1 MVKLKFQ
8 QNLLKLEKLIIARP
22 SLQETS
28 EISVVVTSPVSGK
41 SATNKCNVI
50 VHIIPIEII
59 AKTSD
64 CTFGLGEN
72 GSLFVEFKSD
82 SKVEVEWLLNGKPK
96 SNSSNVTI
104 ITTSQKSQVIVEKF
118 SKDLAGQWSCVL
130 SDDLV
135 SLQHSFQVSLSD
147 AKPKPQSPL
156 LKLGQRGT
164 SKTAPKLIKQLENCS
179 VKEGKTL
186 KLECQISQ
194 NISNPEISWYHESSE
209 LSSGNNTTINYS
221 NGVVSL
227 IMSKVSLDQG
237 GSYTCKI
244 KVPTSEELTSKCSV
258 KVTKDPG
265 STRNLSK
272 EGTKPSVKIQGKK
285 SVSVKSGKSFDL
297 ACEVSGTPQPNIK
310 WLHSGIQFSS
320 STLANSGLSKISIPA
335 SKDSD
340 AGTYQCI
347 ASNDFGEA
355 KAEFNVEVES
365 SSSGDK
371 PVLVRKLENTEVK
384 EGKSVK
390 LSAKVTSPKKVKVQ
404 WLLNGEDVVSGENGI
419 KLTGT
424 EQLFTLNI
432 SSANFEKHSGCFE
445 FVAENEAGAVTSK
458 CQLKVLSKPRIEKEL
473 ADCFVSP
480 GSPITLECHFIAQS
494 VPKAV
499 WYRNGTRIFQVRGV
513 KSFLEEKI
521 AKLEITSFTGTNSG
535 TYMVKL
541 TNNEGEVSSSC
552 KVDVY
557 RQPTFK
563 KHLTEK
569 IEAIEGKPLTLEC
582 FIEGASESD
591 IVWYHEETVISPKL
605 YNFSKNSVASVK
617 FKTCTLDME
626 GVYTCVAS
634 HGGGSALSTC
644 KVNVLVLPGIQPIRF
659 CDNLELVANDS
670 LLLSVKVCGKPAPSL
685 QWFFQDAQIVEKSGV
700 KISQNNGVSQ
710 LQIDSVPSA
719 GAGDYLCV
727 AKNSAGVSKLSCHV
741 SVVASGK
748 TAQFSKTL
756 ENLAAKEGES
766 LTFEVTFNAFGSF
779 TSKWFADNH
788 EIKETQCVKIVET
801 PTSSILSIKNID
813 RCWSGSFLFEVVNRF
828 GRAATSCVLSVLYR
842 PIFLKKLESDIYI
855 NRNSPLTLETEFEA
869 NPNPSVMWKFEN
881 EPIKMG
887 PQYKLHTTENKSV
900 VYISEPVSGKIAC
913 CLENEISSCQSTCQ
927 VVVMDLPKFE
937 RNLTDCEV
945 KQGDDVT
952 LECSVVAFPP
962 PEITWYFNDEK
973 LDQSNPSFVQMYSEN
988 VFTLLV
994 KNASKASSGVYKIL
1008 ASNQAGVNAQSCTL
1022 KVCDIPEITC
1032 LKSIEEEITVEE
1044 NDEFELD
1051 FSIKLKSDAIIQWF
1065 FQDQPLANSIRI
1077 QTKFRA
1083 GIAKLYITKCTAED
1097 SGEYTIVVKSSTD
1110 GTKRSQK
1117 VFVQVYTKPHF
1128 QVPLKKTMKVI
1139 TQQELI
1145 LECKVSGFPEPM
1157 LFWYHDNEI
1166 IEEDDRL
1173 SIDYE
1178 NGIAILKIS
1187 SCLLDDSGVY
1197 CCKAINTVATTTCSC
1212 DVNIYSF
1219 PEFDQQL
1226 SDIVVEKGKNIEL
1239 ACKILAHPPPSVKW
1253 YQKGRELRNSNDIHV
1268 SHSGDEFFLVI
1279 KNSKFSHAAEYS
1291 CKATNIVGEAVSRCY
1306 VEVGTLPTFKQE
1318 LKKMIDV
1325 ISGAKMTLQVEYTSR
1340 PVPSV
1345 KWFRD
1350 GTQIAEEDEEN
1361 CVIVSDNKSLA
1372 SLTFDPVDIDHQ
1384 GLYECVVENIMSSTK
1399 CDCRVF
1405 VYSIPK
1411 FSEMLQ
1417 NLEVVEN
1424 EDLVLKCK
1432 VVGHPEPKVGWSFNK
1447 KELDDLSNEECDLEY
1462 DNGLAT
1468 LKVPAVKRIYTGTF
1482 SCKAFNSAG
1491 EATCECNVD
1500 VTVPPTFLKF
1510 PSKKDVEIDLG
1521 DNFEIEAVF
1530 EGIPLP
1536 SVSWFKNEGRLEQND
1551 KCSILVDETKTKI
1564 KVTDCQELDTAVY
1577 KCCLTNKLSTLS
1589 RHVNIIVLSPPGI
1602 SYETNEVSLKSGQM
1616 FLLKLVVTG
1625 SPKPS
1630 IVCSFENKQSI
1641 SKIPNTKLS
1650 PEDYSLEFTEI
1661 TSKLAGLYT
1670 FSVENKVGKSS
1681 LPIRVNVLTGPSF
1694 AKPLENQK
1702 VNIGDDLY
1710 LLVTLNDCFPPPE
1723 LLWKHNDSPLIT
1735 SEENGVLMR
1744 SDGNQHMLIRENISF
1759 DFYGD
1764 YSCEVKNSEG
1774 SCQSA
1779 AKVTVEELLV
1789 KPKIEKVIRD
1799 ITVDETK
1806 DVEIVCHFVG
1816 SPKPV
1821 ITWTKDSEVIAVDD
1835 KAFQISRAAKTATLK
1850 IKSSKLSHSGSY
1862 SIKLSNKIGE
1872 CQSSFK
1878 IFVKELIIKPKITEA
1893 LKDIATLEFE
1903 TVELI
1908 CRFEAKPV
1916 PEITWYFNN
1925 VAITKTVKNLSI
1937 ETEPNQSKLKL
1948 ENVAIKKSGAY
1959 KCRIKNKG
1967 GMTSSSCKVDI
1978 EVKPIPPSLVMD
1990 DVMEVTQ
1997 YSDITMKCLIEG
2009 NPFPAVKWF
2018 YNDKMVSD
2026 TKYYEMFVNSGGV
2039 ACLGIQEVQLTD
2051 AGVYQ
2056 CLAAN
2061 AYGEA
2066 KKALT
2071 LTVHRKPMKPEF
2083 KKALAN
2089 KIVRE
2094 GQPCLL
2100 TCEVTGYPEPQIF
2113 CFHEGYLLEKDS
2125 YAAITSTEGVVNVS
2139 IEKTELEHAGV
2150 YMIKAANDLEVVTC
2164 KAKLTVQAA
2173 PKTKPVFESIMNSC
2187 EGFEGD
2193 SVTLAHK
2200 VSAHPVPVITWLL
2213 DGRRIISSKN
2223 QELKFLNGI
2232 ASLTLKKLMK
2242 THAGEYT
2249 CIATNSE
2256 GESREAC
2263 TLTVVKG
2270 RNEDENNLSHLD
2282 SIDGSLVALAPQVVK
2297 GLRDVVCQ
2305 ECQNITIDVKFV
2317 ASRPEVMWTL
2327 NGEVIRPNE
2336 DFVITTDD
2344 SSSVLQMKNMKVKN
2358 EGNVSVHIKNQ
2369 LGECESSCQVSVGHI
2384 PQRSNEKVAPHFIK
2398 KLEDIDVED
2407 GSRVVLECKVGGPE
2421 PIEVHWL
2428 FGGEELQSHG
2438 DFKITYQ
2445 FGITRLEIV
2454 EVFPEDCGDYIC
2466 LARNEYGHAK
2476 TECFVNV
2483 IDYDDPMKSSE
2494 GSPGSSRTPEK
2505 PILIKELPEEL
2516 VVVDGDPCI
2525 LEVKIK
2531 CFPEPTITWLYN
2543 GETIENNDYLS
2554 SSFAD
2559 GIAQLKFE
2567 DVYPTDAGVY
2577 ECRVQND
2584 LGVASTCCHLSID
2597 EEMKTE
2603 EILIQL
2609 QQSLSNENFRGIKS
2623 PSRNSSGSIR
2633 ESPSSNTMSSLNVH
2647 QWTIDKSLKMRKQ
2660 VGKPAILVGHL
2671 QEEEFSP
2678 EISSIKSD
2686 KPPFLVKKLRDLNV
2700 EHAEAFKM
2708 ECKLS
2713 HRSDAEVMW
2722 FLNGYQVKSND
2733 NILISCEDKIALFEV
2748 LKATPELNG
2757 EIICKAINQAGEISS
2772 RCQIKVFPKLR
2783 VPPSFNTELTDL
2795 TCEEQDNMTLQC
2807 ELECDSETEVEWY
2820 FNDRALPKFSKDIKM
2835 TFDNSVAKLEIMSA
2849 MVLDSGRYTCEA
2861 FNSVGESYSWC
2872 DVCVQE
2878 VVSGLSPLFVNKLV
2892 NKTVMEGSPCELVCS
2907 LQEHRG
2913 VEIKW
2918 LLNGKGLN
2926 AGKDVE
2932 IVQNGNVLKVI
2943 IAKTRIANA
2952 GKYTCKAIGRTSSTW
2967 TGCELTVGGVPKF
2980 VSKLENSKIQLNDEL
2995 YLHCEVSGHPIPSV
3009 AWFHN
3014 KRPVKFI
3021 RSISCGFQGSKVWL
3035 RTEKV
3040 DMKLAG
3046 EYMCKI
3052 SNSFG
3057 EAVTSCEIGVG
3068 ASPGFL
3074 EELEDIMVVTEKPF
3088 QLVAEIHGVPVPYIE
3103 WYHPDEH
3110 TRLKVSRNV
3119 KTKFVNGTATLFV
3132 DRATDD
3138 MAGVYHCKA
3147 INSFGKA
3154 VSSCKVTLG
3163 SLPEILANIEDQ
3175 HVTVGESVKF
3185 ECIFSSETKPIVVWL
3200 HDGCNVASNEA
3211 MQQDVGPDW
3220 ASLTVCRCLESQ
3232 AGEYIC
3238 KVVNDF
3244 GEAISKAVLEV
3255 GAPPNFVTK
3264 PRDVVKI
3271 SEGRPLKLISEV
3283 EGFPFPSVEWM
3294 FNDQPIAEACPQA
3307 KTSNRDNMIFL
3318 DVDSINYTFAGK
3330 YTCVIKNN
3338 FGQQETVTKVI
3349 VGCSPEFAAPFPTQM
3364 RISLG
3369 DSLVLRCEY
3378 NAFPEPDVFWFKDKR
3393 QIAEKP
3399 NEVSFSMTQEN
3410 VCEMTMVNA
3419 KAGIYSVKLK
3429 NNYGEVSAECK
3440 VEVGG
3445 KPKIVKALKNDRI
3458 MEGTNWRLTCEFSAV
3473 PEAQYTWTINGS
3485 PISKYSRDHK
3495 LTIKDGKVSLEIH
3508 RMTGTHFGDHIVKA
3522 VNMFGETT
3530 TKAEIENAA
3539 LPRSL
3544 HSGSRTLDK
3553 FDSTSN
3559 KLGDRRDSKFNTIAR
3574 TPTKGST
3581 ESLTN
3586 KKLSVSD
3593 DVSKELSRT
3602 VSMGKQ
3608 DKTPT
3613 PLSSRKT
3620 SVNDKDEKDK
3630 DEAKPKIL
3638 ERRASVKL
3646 SKPSFMKELPK
3657 SVEVKAGESL
3667 TLSCSANDLG
3677 SNSTDCVWYHNGVT
3691 IKPYMDVTL
3700 AQSGN
3705 EFNLSIKSCKT
3716 RHSGKY
3722 EIKLSNKAG
3731 QITSSTAVTV
3741 VNVAPPLL
3749 AKSQTSLEKSSQ
3761 ASSLSLSS
3769 ESDIDPKIC
3778 KKPLFTKKLSD
3789 VRLFG
3794 GDNLKLECSVSGYPE
3809 PSIKWFRD
3817 SQRLPEFT
3825 SIDNGKVLLEIPNVT
3840 SLQSGIYMVK
3850 AINTAGAA
3858 SCTCRV
3864 TITETLKRRNSLLSR
3879 SKPALLDTHP
3889 EKPSALASAKQQGK
3903 SSMGLSKITDSPA
3916 ETSRVSNKSTEENK
3930 SNSSKNNSDKNNEF
3944 PKKPLRKDK
3953 SESPSKMEKTGSPK
3967 PSMKP
3972 EALPEEENSSNKR
3985 KDNKTGVTKVGNESM
4000 LEKSPKGSPALKRQT
4015 KTNVSKD
4022 GNEDKSEPKVA
4033 LKNEPDKKLDN
4044 SADQKS
4050 LSAEVKENTK
4060 ADSEKKTESKLK
4072 QSPKSSPKLER
4083 QAQSKP
4089 NLVKN
4094 ETGSKK
4100 EPIKNNELEPAKE
4113 SLAKFKPDQ
4122 NEPLQKPSKSEAKG
4136 KEKDMKLDLAQTT
4149 EIKTSHEKISD
4160 KKPKSPEKSAVK
4172 TGETASISPAKN
4184 RKGSLLA
4191 LRNASQEVLEKC
4203 PSFEE
4208 SDQCSTPT
4216 DTGARTPLTK
4226 NLGASGDKEVN
4237 KSKLLWTR
4245 IF

>member
-1 MVKLKFQ
+1 MILPWEDMEILVGDSVPLFAQYWPDNCSVKWLVNTTEIPANKYTVDPGSSQ
-8 QNLLKLEKLIIARP
+8 LTLEN
-22 SLQETS
+22 LQES
-28 EISVVVTSPVSGK
+28 SDISVIVTSPVSGK
-41 SATNKCNVI
+41 IASNKCNVV
-50 VHIIPIEII
+50 VHVIPIEIVS
-59 AKTSD
+59 KSSD
-64 CTFGLGEN
+64 CSFALGDN
-72 GSLFVEFKSD
+72 GNLFVEFKSD
-82 SKVEVEWLLNGKPK
+82 SKVVAEWFLNGKLK
-96 SNSSNVTI
+96 SKSTNITI
-104 ITTSQKSQVIVEKF
+104 VTTSHKSQVIIENF
-118 SKDLAGQWSCVL
+118 SKDLIGQWSCVL

-135 SLQHSFQVSLSD
+135 SLQHSFQVSLCD
-147 AKPKPQSPL
+147 LKPKPQSPL
-156 LKLGQRGT
+156 LKLGQRAA
-164 SKTAPKLIKQLENCS
+164 SRTAAAAKILKQLENCS
-179 VKEGKTL
+179 VKEGKSL

-194 NISNPEISWYHESSE
+194 NISSPEIFWFHESSE
-209 LSSGNNTTINYS
+209 ISSDNNTSISYS
-221 NGVVSL
+221 NGVSSL
-227 IMSKVSLDQG
+227 VISKVNTDHG

-244 KVPTSEELTSKCSV
+244 RVPTSEELTSKCSV
-258 KVTKDPG
+258 KVTKDPI
-265 STRNLSK
+265 STKNLAK
-272 EGTKPSVKIQGKK
+272 EGTKPTVKMQGKK
-285 SVSVKSGKSFDL
+285 SISVKTGKSFDL
-297 ACEVSGTPQPNIK
+297 VCEISGSPQPNVK
-310 WLHSGIQFSS
+310 WLHNGIQFSS
-320 STLANSGLSKISIPA
+320 STLASSAVSKISIPA
-335 SKDSD
+335 AKDSD
-340 AGTYQCI
+340 AGAYQCV
-347 ASNDFGEA
+347 ASNESGET
-355 KAEFNVEVES
+355 KVDFNVEVVES
-365 SSSGDK
+365 SSSNEK

-390 LSAKVTSPKKVKVQ
+390 LSAKLASPKKVKAM
-404 WLLNGEDVVSGENGI
+404 WLLNGQDIVSGENGI

-432 SSANFEKHSGCFE
+432 SSANFDKHTGCFE
-445 FVAENEAGAVTSK
+445 FVAENDAGSVTST
-458 CQLKVLSKPRIEKEL
+458 CQLKVLAKPRIQQEL
-473 ADCFVSP
+473 ADMFISP
-480 GSPITLECHFIAQS
+480 GSSITLECHFIAQS
-494 VPKAV
+494 TPKAV

-513 KSFLEEKI
+513 KSFLDEKI
-521 AKLEITSFTGTNSG
+521 AKLEITTFTGANAG

-541 TNNEGEVSSSC
+541 TNNEGEISSSC

-563 KHLTEK
+563 KHLNEK
-569 IEAIEGKPLTLEC
+569 IEEIEGKPLTLEC
-582 FIEGASESD
+582 CIEGVSESD
-591 IVWYHEETVISPKL
+591 IVWYHEETVLSPKL
-605 YNFSKNSVASVK
+605 YNFSKNSVASIK
-617 FKTCTLDME
+617 FEKCTFEME
-626 GVYTCVAS
+626 GTYTCVAS

-644 KVNVLVLPGIQPIRF
+644 KVNVSLLPEIQPIRF
-659 CDNLELVANDS
+659 CESLELVSNDS
-670 LLLSVKVCGKPAPSL
+670 LLLSVKVLGKPVPNL
-685 QWFFQDAQIVEKSGV
+685 QWFFKDSQIVEKSGV
-700 KISQNNGVSQ
+700 KISQNNGVHQ
-710 LQIDSVPSA
+710 LQIESVPSS
-719 GAGDYLCV
+719 GGGDYLCV
-727 AKNSAGVSKLSCHV
+727 AKNSAGFSKLSCHV

-756 ENLAAKEGES
+756 ENLITKEGES
-766 LTFEVTFNAFGSF
+766 LAVEINFNAFGTF
-779 TSKWFADNH
+779 TSRWFADNH
-788 EIKETQCVKIVET
+788 EIKETQSVKIAET
-801 PTSSILSIKNID
+801 PTSSILSIDNVD

-828 GRAATSCVLSVLYR
+828 GRSATSCVLSVLYR
-842 PIFLKKLESDIYI
+842 PIFLKQLDSDVYI

-869 NPNPSVMWKFEN
+869 NPSPAVIWKFEN

-887 PQYKLHTTENKSV
+887 PQYKIHTTENKSV
-900 VYISEPVSGKIAC
+900 VHISEPVSGKITC
-913 CLENEISSCQSTCQ
+913 CLENEISNCQSTCQ
-927 VVVMDLPKFE
+927 IVVMDLPKFD

-945 KQGDDVT
+945 KQNDDVT

-962 PEITWYFNDEK
+962 PEITWYLNDEK
-973 LDQSNPSFVQMYSEN
+973 LDQSDSSFVQMYSEN
-988 VFTLLV
+988 VYTLLV
-994 KNASKASSGVYKIL
+994 KNASKSSSGVYKIL

-1051 FSIKLKSDAIIQWF
+1051 FSIKLNSDPVIQWF
-1065 FQDQPLANSIRI
+1065 FDDQPLANSIRI

-1097 SGEYTIVVKSSTD
+1097 SGEYTIVVKSASD
-1110 GTKRSQK
+1110 GTRRSQK

-1139 TQQELI
+1139 TQQELV
-1145 LECKVSGFPEPM
+1145 LECKVLGFPEPM
-1157 LFWYHDNEI
+1157 LFWYHDGEI
-1166 IEEDDRL
+1166 IEEDERL
-1173 SIDYE
+1173 NTDYE
-1178 NGIAILKIS
+1178 NGIAMLKIS
-1187 SCLLDDSGVY
+1187 SCFLEDSGVY
-1197 CCKAINTVATTTCSC
+1197 LCKAINTVATTTCSC

-1219 PEFDQQL
+1219 PEFERQL

-1239 ACKILAHPPPSVKW
+1239 TCKILAHPPPSVKW

-1279 KNSKFSHAAEYS
+1279 KNSKFSHAADYS
-1291 CKATNIVGEAVSRCY
+1291 CKATNIVGEAVSKCY

-1325 ISGAKMTLQVEYTSR
+1325 ISGAKMTLQVEYSSR
-1340 PVPSV
+1340 PAPTV

-1350 GTQIAEEDEEN
+1350 GTQLAEEDEVN

-1372 SLTFDPVDIDHQ
+1372 TLSYDPVDIDQQ
-1384 GLYECVVENIMSSTK
+1384 GLYECIVENIMSSTK

-1411 FSEMLQ
+1411 FSEKLL
-1417 NLEVVEN
+1417 NLEIVEN
-1424 EDLVLKCK
+1424 EDLVLKCQ
-1432 VVGHPEPKVGWSFNK
+1432 VIGHPEPKVGWSFNQ

-1468 LKVPAVKRIYTGTF
+1468 LKIPAVKRNYTGTF

-1491 EATCECNVD
+1491 EATCECNIE
-1500 VTVPPTFLKF
+1500 VTVPPTFIKF

-1521 DNFEIEAVF
+1521 DNFEIAAVF

-1536 SVSWFKNEGRLEQND
+1536 SVSWFKNESRLEQND
-1551 KCSILVDETKTKI
+1551 KCSIYVDETQTRIKI
-1564 KVTDCQELDTAVY
+1564 ADCQELDSAVY

-1589 RHVNIIVLSPPGI
+1589 RHVNIIVLSPPMI
-1602 SYETNEVSLKSGQM
+1602 SYDGSEVNLKSGQK
-1616 FLLKLVVTG
+1616 FSLKLIVTG

-1630 IVCSFENKQSI
+1630 IACTYDTKLPI
-1641 SKIPNTKLS
+1641 SKMPNTKLL
-1650 PEDYSLEFTEI
+1650 PDDFSLEFFDV

-1670 FSVENKVGKSS
+1670 FSVENNSGKSS
-1681 LPIRVNVLTGPSF
+1681 LPIKVNVLTPPTF

-1710 LLVTLNDCFPPPE
+1710 LLVTLNDCFPVPD
-1723 LLWKHNDSPLIT
+1723 LLWKHNDLPLMV
-1735 SEENGVLMR
+1735 SEQNGVLMR
-1744 SDGNQHMLIRENISF
+1744 SDGHQHMLIRENISF
-1759 DFYGD
+1759 EFYGD
-1764 YSCEVKNSEG
+1764 YTCEVMNSEG
-1774 SCQSA
+1774 SCQSG
-1779 AKVTVEELLV
+1779 AKITVEELLV
-1789 KPKIEKVIRD
+1789 KPKIEKLIRD
-1799 ITVDETK
+1799 ITIDETK

-1816 SPKPV
+1816 SPKPL
-1821 ITWTKDSEVIAVDD
+1821 ITWTKDSEPISVES
-1835 KAFQISRAAKTATLK
+1835 KAFQIGRAAKTATLK
-1850 IKSSKLSHSGSY
+1850 IKSAKLSHTGNY
-1862 SIKLSNKIGE
+1862 NIKLSNKVGE
-1872 CQSSFK
+1872 CQSIFK
-1878 IFVKELIIKPKITEA
+1878 VFVRELIIKPKITEA
-1893 LKDIATLEFE
+1893 LKDVSSIEFE
-1903 TVELI
+1903 TIELV
-1908 CRFEAKPV
+1908 CGFEAKPP

-1937 ETEPNQSKLKL
+1937 QSGPYQTKLKL
-1948 ENVAIKKSGAY
+1948 ENVAIKRSGAY

-1990 DVMEVTQ
+1990 DVMDVTQ

-2009 NPFPAVKWF
+2009 NPFPSVKWT
-2018 YNDKMVSD
+2018 YNDKIISD

-2056 CLAAN
+2056 CIAAN

-2066 KKALT
+2066 RKTLT
-2071 LTVHRKPMKPEF
+2071 LSVHRKPTKPEF
-2083 KKALAN
+2083 KKPLTN

-2094 GQPCLL
+2094 GQPSLL
-2100 TCEVTGYPEPQIF
+2100 TCEVTGYPEPQIS
-2113 CFHEGYLLEKDS
+2113 CFHEGYLLESDS
-2125 YAAITSTEGVVNVS
+2125 HAIVSYTESLVNVS
-2139 IEKTELEHAGV
+2139 IEKTELDHAGV
-2150 YMIKAANDLEVVTC
+2150 YLIKASNEIEAVSC

-2173 PKTKPVFESIMNSC
+2173 PKTKPVFESDTNRC

-2213 DGRRIISSKN
+2213 DGRRIVSSKN
-2223 QELKFLNGI
+2223 QELKFINGI

-2256 GESREAC
+2256 GEARESC
-2263 TLTVVKG
+2263 TLLIAKS
-2270 RNEDENNLSHLD
+2270 RRDEESSLNLD
-2282 SIDGSLVALAPQVVK
+2282 SINGSLVALAPQVVK
-2297 GLRDVVCQ
+2297 GLRDIVCQ
-2305 ECQNITIDVKFV
+2305 ESQNVTIDVKFV
-2317 ASRPEVMWTL
+2317 ASSPEVIWKL
-2327 NGEVIRPNE
+2327 NDTVVRPSD
-2336 DFVITTDD
+2336 DFIISNND
-2344 SSSVLQMKNMKVKN
+2344 SSSLLQMKNMKVKN
-2358 EGNVSVHIKNQ
+2358 EGKVSVLIRNQ

-2384 PQRSNEKVAPHFIK
+2384 PQRSAEKVPPHFIK

-2407 GSRVVLECKVGGPE
+2407 GSRVVLETKVGGPE

-2445 FGITRLEIV
+2445 FGVTRLEIV

-2466 LARNEYGHAK
+2466 LARNEFGHAK

-2483 IDYDDPMKSSE
+2483 IDYDDDNLKSSE
-2494 GSPGSSRTPEK
+2494 DSPNGSRTPEK

-2543 GETIENNDYLS
+2543 GEIIENNDYLS
-2554 SSFAD
+2554 SSFAE

-2584 LGVASTCCHLSID
+2584 LGVASTCCQLSID

-2660 VGKPAILVGHL
+2660 VGKPALLVGDL
-2671 QEEEFSP
+2671 QEDEFIP
-2678 EISSIKSD
+2678 AISSIKSD

-2713 HRSDAEVMW
+2713 HRSDAEVAW
-2722 FLNGYQVKSND
+2722 FLNRCQIKSND

-2757 EIICKAINQAGEISS
+2757 EIACKAINQAGEISS

-2783 VPPSFNTELTDL
+2783 VPPSFNTELVDL

-2835 TFDNSVAKLEIMSA
+2835 TFENSVAKLEIMSA

-2878 VVSGLSPLFVNKLV
+2878 VVSGLSPLFIDKLV
-2892 NKTVMEGSPCELVCS
+2892 NTTVMEGSPCELVCS

-2918 LLNGKGLN
+2918 LLNGKVLN

-3014 KRPVKFI
+3014 KKPVKFI
-3021 RSISCGFQGSKVWL
+3021 RSISCGFQASKVWL

-3074 EELEDIMVVTEKPF
+3074 EELEDIMVVTDKPF

-3110 TRLKVSRNV
+3110 TRLKVNRNV
-3119 KTKFVNGTATLFV
+3119 KTKFINGTATLLV
-3132 DRATDD
+3132 DRATEE

-3154 VSSCKVTLG
+3154 VSTCKVTLG
-3163 SLPEILANIEDQ
+3163 SLPEILANIDDQ
-3175 HVTVGESVKF
+3175 HVTVGESAKF

-3200 HDGCNVASNEA
+3200 RDGCNVASNEGI
-3211 MQQDVGPDW
+3211 QQYVGPDW
-3220 ASLTVCRCLESQ
+3220 ASLTIDQCFETQ

-3244 GEAISKAVLEV
+3244 GEVISKAVLEV
-3255 GAPPNFVTK
+3255 GAPANFVRK
-3264 PRDVVKI
+3264 PRDVIKI
-3271 SEGRPLKLISEV
+3271 SEGRSLKLIGEI
-3283 EGFPFPSVEWM
+3283 EGTPFPTIEWM
-3294 FNDQPIAEACPQA
+3294 FNDNLLSDACPQTKA
-3307 KTSNRDNMIFL
+3307 SNRDNMIFL
-3318 DVDSINYTFAGK
+3318 DIDCINYNFAGK
-3330 YTCVIKNN
+3330 YTCIIRNN
-3338 FGQQETVTKVI
+3338 FGQQEFTTKII
-3349 VGCSPEFAAPFPTQM
+3349 VGCSPEFATPFPSQM
-3364 RISLG
+3364 RINIG
-3369 DSLVLRCEY
+3369 DALVLRCEY
-3378 NAFPEPDVFWFKDKR
+3378 SAFPEPEVFWFKDKR
-3393 QIAEKP
+3393 QIAEKL
-3399 NEVSFSMTQEN
+3399 NEVSFSMLQEN
-3410 VCEMTMVNA
+3410 VCEMIVANA
-3419 KAGIYSVKLK
+3419 KAGLYTVKLK
-3429 NNYGEVSAECK
+3429 NNYGEVSGDCK

-3445 KPKIVKALKNDRI
+3445 KPKVVKALKNDRI
-3458 MEGTNWRLTCEFSAV
+3458 MEGTNWRLACEFSAV
-3473 PEAQYTWTINGS
+3473 PEAQFTWIINS
-3485 PISKYSRDHK
+3485 IPISKYSRDHK
-3495 LTIKDGKVSLEIH
+3495 LTSKDGKVTLEIH
-3508 RMTGTHFGDHIVKA
+3508 RMTSSHFGEHVVKA

-3539 LPRSL
+3539 LPKSL
-3544 HSGSRTLDK
+3544 HSGSRTLEK
-3553 FDSTSN
+3553 FDSNS
-3559 KLGDRRDSKFNTIAR
+3559 KEKRDSKFNTIAR
-3574 TPTKGST
+3574 TPAKSSS
-3581 ESLTN
+3581 ESLFSEQ
-3586 KKLSVSD
+3586 KLSASD
-3593 DVSKELSRT
+3593 DVSKVLS
-3602 VSMGKQ
+3602 KAPLA
-3608 DKTPT
+3608 KTASSD
-3613 PLSSRKT
+3613 LSSK
-3620 SVNDKDEKDK
+3620 NENGEK
-3630 DEAKPKIL
+3630 ESSKPKPL
-3638 ERRASVKL
+3638 ERRASARL
-3646 SKPSFMKELPK
+3646 SKPTFKVDLPN
-3657 SVEVKAGESL
+3657 SVEVKTGESL
-3667 TLSCSANDLG
+3667 SLFCSVADTG
-3677 SNSTDCVWYHNGVT
+3677 SNPVDVAWYHNGIT
-3691 IKPYMDVTL
+3691 IKPYMDVSL
-3700 AQSGN
+3700 SQLGN
-3705 EFNLSIKSCKT
+3705 EFSLSIKNCKT

-3722 EIKLSNKAG
+3722 EIKISNKAG
-3731 QITSSTAVTV
+3731 QNTSSTIVTV
-3741 VNVAPPLL
+3741 KNVAPTLL
-3749 AKSQTSLEKSSQ
+3749 AKSQTSLLEKSHE
-3761 ASSLSLSS
+3761 SSLSLSS
-3769 ESDIDPKIC
+3769 ESDVDPKIS
-3778 KKPLFTKKLSD
+3778 KKPSFTKKLSD

-3825 SIDNGKVLLEIPNVT
+3825 SINNGKVMLEIPNVN
-3840 SLQSGIYMVK
+3840 SLQAGIYMVK
-3850 AINTAGAA
+3850 AINSAGAA

-3879 SKPALLDTHP
+3879 SKPTLLEPHA
-3889 EKPSALASAKQQGK
+3889 EKSTLAIKQQGK
-3903 SSMGLSKITDSPA
+3903 SSTTLSKITDSPG
-3916 ETSRVSNKSTEENK
+3916 ENRKLKTNLEEKSC
-3930 SNSSKNNSDKNNEF
+3930 SSDAKDSEKINDF
-3944 PKKPLRKDK
+3944 PRKPLRKDK
-3953 SESPSKMEKTGSPK
+3953 SISPSKFQETDTSK
-3967 PSMKP
+3967 PCSKNQP
-3972 EALPEEENSSNKR
+3972 EAVEEEQS
-3985 KDNKTGVTKVGNESM
+3985 
-4000 LEKSPKGSPALKRQT
+4000 LK
-4015 KTNVSKD
+4015 KKD
-4022 GNEDKSEPKVA
+4022 GGE
-4033 LKNEPDKKLDN
+4033 KNGSSKFGRD
-4044 SADQKS
+4044 
-4050 LSAEVKENTK
+4050 
-4060 ADSEKKTESKLK
+4060 SKLK
-4072 QSPKSSPKLER
+4072 QSPKGSPILKQEIATKKNSDSNESVSSRQNEAKKEGSVKRSPKKVNAER
-4083 QAQSKP
+4083 EDS
-4089 NLVKN
+4089 N
-4094 ETGSKK
+4094 KK
-4100 EPIKNNELEPAKE
+4100 L
-4113 SLAKFKPDQ
+4113 
-4122 NEPLQKPSKSEAKG
+4122 
-4136 KEKDMKLDLAQTT
+4136 
-4149 EIKTSHEKISD
+4149 ISD
-4160 KKPKSPEKSAVK
+4160 KTSKLETTEKELKLNYAKSEEIKFDSEKITEYKLQRSS
-4172 TGETASISPAKN
+4172 SIKCEQKRCHVSVSGKCTSRNPPDVLLAPVSTIFRTHT
-4184 RKGSLLA
+4184 RKGSLAA
-4191 LRNASQEVLEKC
+4191 LRNASQEMLERC
-4203 PSFEE
+4203 SSLDE

-4216 DTGARTPLTK
+4216 DTANRSSLKKGI
-4226 NLGASGDKEVN
+4226 G
-4237 KSKLLWTR
+4237 
-4245 IF
+4245 